1 MLYFLFVQY
10 IEISYRNSIDSWEFF
25 IDNIKYTIL
34 YSNINKKGNYYTI
47 EYSPEPG
54 ISIGERKGIAI
65 IRNDTIYFTE
75 TDSTMY
81 FIYNSYLY
89 NYKETDKI
97 KIIDSNTF
105 LFDGGVSLN
114 DVQKILDIK
123 IEEDEVDTL
132 AGYLVKLLDRI
143 PKEGEKPIVET
154 EKVTYKVEK
163 VAGLYDTENKKHQA
177 GSIYNSNR
185 NISNINYN
193 G

>member
-1 MLYFLFVQY
+1 MKTILNKKHIVTLSILLIVDIIIISSAILYYQPDNSISIALLFIIPKIFLANLIIAGILYFIKKYYAIFFIINAFLSPCLLYFLFVQY

-47 EYSPEPG
+47 EYSPEPS

-97 KIIDSNTF
+97 K
-105 LFDGGVSLN
+105 V
-114 DVQKILDIK
+114 
-123 IEEDEVDTL
+123 
-132 AGYLVKLLDRI
+132 R
-143 PKEGEKPIVET
+143 
-154 EKVTYKVEK
+154 
-163 VAGLYDTENKKHQA
+163 KK
-177 GSIYNSNR
+177 Y
-185 NISNINYN
+185 
-193 G
+193 

>member
-1 MLYFLFVQY
+1 MGV
-10 IEISYRNSIDSWEFF
+10 F

-97 KIIDSNTF
+97 K
-105 LFDGGVSLN
+105 V
-114 DVQKILDIK
+114 
-123 IEEDEVDTL
+123 
-132 AGYLVKLLDRI
+132 R
-143 PKEGEKPIVET
+143 
-154 EKVTYKVEK
+154 
-163 VAGLYDTENKKHQA
+163 KK
-177 GSIYNSNR
+177 Y
-185 NISNINYN
+185 
-193 G
+193 